1 MKQKGS
7 KVIHVGSRLKGT
19 ITKQDGNYS
28 WVLLE
33 DGSEVYIYSGE
44 LVCQ

>member
-1 MKQKGS
+1 MKGRKVVHSGS
-7 KVIHVGSRLKGT
+7 GLKGT
-19 ITKQDGNYS
+19 VVKVDGSYS

-44 LVCQ
+44 LLNG

>member
-1 MKQKGS
+1 MGR
-7 KVIHVGSRLKGT
+7 KVIHTGSGLKGT
-19 ITKQDGNYS
+19 VTKQDGAYS

-44 LVCQ
+44 LMDQ